1 MLDFFHS
8 KHTHTHTHKTLG
20 DLYNNKIIIISSQD
34 FK

>member
-8 KHTHTHTHKTLG
+8 KHTHTHKTLG
-20 DLYNNKIIIISSQD
+20 DLYNNKIIIINSQD